1 MQGGYFKTFFD
12 QGISRFN
19 YKAAGGWSIPNP
31 MTGGKSFIKRKALYY
46 GGILFA
52 IFIFI
57 KSCPI
62 IFATMIT
69 GRGGGGAA
77 APAQQQPQSVQN
89 YPAAAAS
96 SPAQDKDIQ

>member
-1 MQGGYFKTFFD
+1 
-12 QGISRFN
+12 
-19 YKAAGGWSIPNP
+19 

-46 GGILFA
+46 GGIIFA

-77 APAQQQPQSVQN
+77 APAPVQLAPPQLVEI
-89 YPAAAAS
+89 YPSAAAS
-96 SPAQDKDIQ
+96 PVHDKDI